1 MELEAGPSR
10 SMLVS
15 KNASSSPSVTSNSWL
30 ALIAEMTRTSSSSKS
45 RIIDV
50 TGNVQDSRQAF
61 KALVNKE
68 QDEEVDEEADDDDDA
83 EDFRICLPKGP
94 RPSPSNAL
102 LTSSTKIHVLTKSRF
117 NVSATAALARM
128 PSRRVRPEPQQD

>member
-1 MELEAGPSR
+1 MVLEAGLSC
-10 SMLVS
+10 STLVS

-30 ALIAEMTRTSSSSKS
+30 ALRAEMTRTSSSSKS

-50 TGNVQDSRQAF
+50 TGNVYESKQAF

-68 QDEEVDEEADDDDDA
+68 PDEEEEADADDD
-83 EDFRICLPKGP
+83 EKDFRISLPNGP
-94 RPSPSNAL
+94 RPTPSNAL
-102 LTSSTKIHVLTKSRF
+102 LTSSTKIQVLTKSRF